1 MGTILRPLSNRIVW
15 ATLLCLSVGVS
26 APRTA
31 SGASEPPE
39 APRARVVVLGVDG
52 VSLNLLKPYIERGV
66 TPTLGRLIQRG
77 TAGPLASFWP
87 LRTPQVWTSA
97 VTGKYPGQHG
107 IWDHL
112 SNTYFN
118 PPPFRTRKKRRVT
131 SEDRKSSA
139 LWSILDAKGM
149 KTLTVGWVASW
160 PAEALQ
166 HGVMIAP
173 VELMGDR
180 RQTSIKPSFYRGT
193 TQTITP
199 KTWSRELESLYRAPS
214 TVSREDL
221 LEFAALPPSGSPL
234 YKLPRLKRYTYA
246 LRWSLAR
253 AESVER
259 LTVAAF
265 KKQPAEV
272 VLSYF
277 QCTDSLLHRF
287 WIFQESEAA
296 IAERFKEHKLP
307 LGDIPELKRRFGRV
321 VEQCYRDIDQRI
333 KRILDAVA
341 GPETLVMVLSDHG
354 FGPASVPHRMPSE
367 PYGGTHR
374 DDGVLILAGP
384 GIVPTKGVANASI
397 LDITPTLLTF
407 LGQPVGEDM
416 PGRTLRELF
425 APGALPPPGVI
436 SSYESTPQT
445 AIPFRDGW
453 PPRKAQT
460 RAAVNKAERQPY

>member
-1 MGTILRPLSNRIVW
+1 MGTVLRPLSCRKFYGMF
-15 ATLLCLSVGVS
+15 LCLAVGLATPRTTFGVS
-26 APRTA
+26 E
-31 SGASEPPE
+31 SGA
-39 APRARVVVLGVDG
+39 APKARVVVLGVDG
-52 VSLNLLKPYIERGV
+52 VSLNLLKPFIESGV
-66 TPTLGRLIQRG
+66 TPTLGRLVRRG
-77 TAGPLASFWP
+77 TATPLASFWP

-118 PPPFRTRKKRRVT
+118 PPPFRTKTKRRVT
-131 SEDRKSSA
+131 SEDRKSNA
-139 LWSILDAKGM
+139 LWSILDEKAL
-149 KTLTVGWVASW
+149 KTLTVGWVATW
-160 PAEALQ
+160 PAEDLQ

-180 RQTSIKPSFYRGT
+180 RQTSIKPSFYSGT
-193 TQTITP
+193 TRTITP
-199 KTWSRELESLYRAPS
+199 KSWSRELESLYRLPS
-214 TVSREDL
+214 TLSREDL
-221 LEFAALPPSGSPL
+221 EEFASIPASGSSL
-234 YKLPRLKRYTYA
+234 YKLPRMKRYTYA

-253 AESVER
+253 AQSVER
-259 LTVAAF
+259 LTLAAF

-287 WIFQESEAA
+287 WIFQESEEA

-307 LGDIPELKRRFGRV
+307 LGDIPELKRRFGRL
-321 VEQCYRDIDQRI
+321 VEQCYRDVDQRI

-341 GPETLVMVLSDHG
+341 GPETLVMILSDHG

-384 GIVPTKGVANASI
+384 GIVQNQSVVNASI

-407 LGQPVGEDM
+407 LGHPVGADM
-416 PGRTLRELF
+416 PGRVLRELF
-425 APGALPPPGVI
+425 SPGALPTPGMI

-445 AIPFRDGW
+445 AIPFREGW
-453 PPRKAQT
+453 PPRKAKT
-460 RAAVNKAERQPY
+460 RSALKKAERQSY